1 MDFNKGLVVALISI
15 RLPTMDWFICESNS
29 DWLAATRG
37 SHIQS
42 GSLSDSLQVSLLF
55 FFFFFLKAE
64 FFALSHLPLS
74 FLPPPPHAVSQQ
86 SKNSICPRCR
96 NMPNSPRCR
105 HNKWKGC
112 LNNKKL
118 QTGCI
123 NVWWCSVHRVVDD
136 VFTYEVLKKKYYSS
150 ENTLIAQV
158 YLINWIIW
166 GKMGSFLSRRISV
179 PVVTL
184 WGTKVKLLP

>member
-1 MDFNKGLVVALISI
+1 
-15 RLPTMDWFICESNS
+15 MDWLICESNS
-29 DWLAATRG
+29 DWLAATIG
-37 SHIQS
+37 SHIQR

-55 FFFFFLKAE
+55 FSLKAE
-64 FFALSHLPLS
+64 FFALSHLPLA

-112 LNNKKL
+112 LNNKNCK
-118 QTGCI
+118 QDA
-123 NVWWCSVHRVVDD
+123 SMFDD
-136 VFTYEVLKKKYYSS
+136 VLCTGWCRWCIYRWSVKKKYYSS

-158 YLINWIIW
+158 YLINWIIC

-179 PVVTL
+179 PVETL
-184 WGTKVKLLP
+184 WETKVKLLP